1 MYKVLVSSTFQKQ
14 FNALS
19 KNVQKHIKS
28 GLKELEK
35 DPIRARSGA
44 DITPLSVT
52 KPQKHRLRV
61 GEYRIIYLIQNKTVR
76 VIELFKRGRGSR
88 K

>member
-1 MYKVLVSSTFQKQ
+1 MYKVQVSSTFQKQ

-19 KNVQKHIKS
+19 KNVQKRIRS

-35 DPIRARSGA
+35 DPIRVRSGA

-76 VIELFKRGRGSR
+76 VIELFKRGRGYR